1 MKRQITF
8 SMLLFITT
16 MLFSQ
21 EPNDLKLTKDN
32 IKEIIASMTTEEKV
46 FMVIG
51 HNNNEWKKYIGV
63 GSTWQFK
70 KLGITPILLDDGPAG
85 VRIKPKRPD
94 DSKTYYC
101 TAFPTATSL
110 AATWNVEL
118 VEHTGN
124 AMGKELLEYGSDVL
138 LAPAV
143 NIHRNPL
150 NGRNF
155 EYYSEDP
162 VLSGKMG
169 AAMVR
174 GVQSNGVGT
183 SVKHFVANNQESNRK
198 GFNAVISQRALREI
212 YLRSFEIVV
221 RESQPW
227 TIMSSY
233 NRLNGFFTAEN
244 KDLLTTVLRDEW
256 GFKGVVMTDWVS
268 ANDAVAMMKAGND
281 LIMPG
286 YHHHN
291 AQYHYDDI
299 LSALKDKT
307 LDEEVIDQNVERILQ
322 LVVKTPR
329 FKKFQYTSTPDLQ
342 AHAKVS
348 QESANEAMVLLK
360 NNGILPLK
368 KIENIALF
376 GKTSYD
382 FITGGTGSGE
392 VNYQHA
398 ISLLEGLDKGGY
410 KVSKQLESFY
420 KNMVDSIF
428 ENSESHKKFAVIN
441 HPEIPLNK
449 SEIQNYSRK
458 TDVAIIT
465 IGRISGEGYDR
476 NEKDYFNL
484 TDIEHQL
491 ISDVCEIFHAAKK
504 KVIVVLNIGG
514 VIETDSWKH
523 LPDAILLA
531 WQTGQQGGAAVTD
544 ILKGDVNPSGKLPM
558 TYPKV
563 YADVPSSKTFPGI
576 PVENPI
582 NSFYNEGIYVGYRY
596 YDSFNIPTSYEFG
609 YGLSYTNFEY
619 ADINTS
625 SDIFNDSIVVSVTIR
640 NTGKRAG
647 KEVVQ
652 LYIAAPKLSLDK
664 PLKELKGFTK
674 TRLLNPGESQQISF
688 KLDSKLLASFWSSKS
703 SWIADKGTYEV
714 LVGAS
719 SKDIRQKTSFSL
731 PAEIQVEQLHDV
743 LYPNFMIKDLG
754 TGGEKILRDRSPFGK
769 FLDLFYDFMWYQNT
783 P

>member
-1 MKRQITF
+1 MKRQTTF
-8 SMLLFITT
+8 SMLFITT

-21 EPNDLKLTKDN
+21 EQNVLTLSKDN
-32 IKEIIASMTTEEKV
+32 IKEVIASMTTEEKV

-51 HNNNEWKKYIGV
+51 HNNNEWKKHIGV

-85 VRIKPKRPD
+85 VRIKPRRPD
-94 DSKTYYC
+94 DPKTYYC

-124 AMGKELLEYGSDVL
+124 AMGKELLEYGSDIL

-162 VLSGKMG
+162 ILSGRMG

-174 GVQSNGVGT
+174 GIQSNGVGT
-183 SVKHFVANNQESNRK
+183 SVKHFAANNQESNRK
-198 GFNAVISQRALREI
+198 GVNAVISQRALREI

-221 RESQPW
+221 KESEPW
-227 TIMSSY
+227 SIMSSY
-233 NRLNGFFTAEN
+233 NRINGFFAAEN
-244 KDLLTTVLRDEW
+244 KDLLTTILRDEW

-286 YHHHN
+286 FHHHN
-291 AQYHYDDI
+291 AQLHYDE
-299 LSALKDKT
+299 LLAALKDKT
-307 LDEEVIDQNVERILQ
+307 LDEKVIDQNVERILQ

-329 FKKFQYTSTPDLQ
+329 FNSYPYLSSPDLE
-342 AHAKVS
+342 AHANIS
-348 QESANEAMVLLK
+348 QEAANEAMVLLK
-360 NNGILPLK
+360 NNDILPLRRVR
-368 KIENIALF
+368 NIALF

-392 VNYQHA
+392 VNYEHA
-398 ISLLEGLDKGGY
+398 ISLLEGLDKGGF
-410 KVSKQLESFY
+410 KVDKQLESFY
-420 KNMVDSIF
+420 KNIVDSIIA
-428 ENSESHKKFAVIN
+428 NSKSNKKFAVVN
-441 HPEIPLNK
+441 HPEIPMNK
-449 SEIQNYSRK
+449 SEILDHARK
-458 TDVAIIT
+458 NDVAIIT

-476 NEKDYFNL
+476 SEEDYFNL
-484 TDIEHQL
+484 THVEKQL
-491 ISDVCEIFHAAKK
+491 ISDVCEVFHASNK

-514 VIETDSWKH
+514 VIETNSWKH

-544 ILKGDVNPSGKLPM
+544 ILKGDINPSGKLPM
-558 TYPKV
+558 SYPIA
-563 YADVPSSKTFPGI
+563 YSDVSSSKTFPGM

-582 NSFYNEGIYVGYRY
+582 NSFYNEGIYVGYRH

-609 YGLSYTNFEY
+609 FGLSYTNFEY
-619 ADINTS
+619 SDIKTS
-625 SDIFNDSIVVSVTIR
+625 SDIFNDSIVVSVTIK
-640 NTGKRAG
+640 NTGRRAG
-647 KEVVQ
+647 KDVVQ

-664 PLKELKGFTK
+664 PLKELKGFAKTK
-674 TRLLNPGESQQISF
+674 LLNPGESQQISF

-703 SWIADKGTYEV
+703 SWIADKGRYDV
-714 LVGAS
+714 LVGSS
-719 SKDIRQKTSFSL
+719 SKDIRQTASFSL
-731 PAEIQVEQLHDV
+731 PTDVIVEKLHDV
-743 LYPNFMIKDLG
+743 MYPNFSIKDMG
-754 TGGEKILRDRSPFGK
+754 TEGEKILRDRSPFGR